1 MPKTDMR
8 AVICLSTQYWSD
20 LHTNKQHLMSRL
32 AARGFPVLYVEP
44 AAHDVPSD
52 RTLAMTPLRM
62 LYPTPTVRRQEANL
76 WIYSHALLPL
86 RRYAMVRSF
95 NRRQEDVVLPK
106 TLRRI
111 ASRRGWEKPLLWF
124 YRPEAVSILPA
135 FPGSPVLYDCVDDY
149 ASFPSYHRA
158 ELLTRLIGR
167 EARLVKAA
175 DVMIVTSPR
184 LGEIFGGRARHLKL
198 VGNVADYDFFAQ
210 APAGEHP
217 LWKGARGRRLIFAGA
232 INALKV
238 DVASL
243 LALAQKLPDDTL
255 LLTGPLRGN
264 PDDWAE
270 LERLPNVRLSG
281 EVPYTELPVLMH
293 GADVALIPYN
303 LTQLTASIF
312 PMKFYEYM
320 AAGLPVVASRLPAL
334 TSCEDS
340 DLTYFY
346 DDIAG
351 MVNAVE
357 RATADKLAGRERRQ
371 ARARNHTWESRLEQI
386 LEELAAAG
394 VEML

>member
-1 MPKTDMR
+1 
-8 AVICLSTQYWSD
+8 
-20 LHTNKQHLMSRL
+20 
-32 AARGFPVLYVEP
+32 VLYVEP
-44 AAHDVPSD
+44 AAHDVPSN

-62 LYPTPTVRRQEANL
+62 LYPTPTVRRREPNL
-76 WIYSHALLPL
+76 WIYSHALFPL
-86 RRYAMVRSF
+86 RRYAWARNF
-95 NRRQEDVVLPK
+95 NRRQEDVVLPR
-106 TLRRI
+106 TLARI
-111 ASRRGWEKPLLWF
+111 AARRGWKQPLLWF
-124 YRPEAVSILPA
+124 YRPEAAPVLYA
-135 FPGSPVLYDCVDDY
+135 FPDCPVLYDCVDDY
-149 ASFPSYHRA
+149 ASFPTYHSA

-175 DVMIVTSPR
+175 AVMIVTSPR
-184 LGEIFGGRARHLKL
+184 LGEIFGRRARHLKL

-210 APAGEHP
+210 STNGEHP
-217 LWKGARGRRLIFAGA
+217 LWKGAQGRRLLFTGA

-238 DVASL
+238 DITSL
-243 LALAQKLPDDTL
+243 EKLAQKLPDDTL
-255 LLTGPLRGN
+255 MLAGPLRGN

-270 LERLPNVRLSG
+270 LERLPNVRLTG
-281 EVPYTELPVLMH
+281 EVPYAELPLLLH

-320 AAGLPVVASRLPAL
+320 AVGLPVVASRMPAL
-334 TSCEDS
+334 TAGEDS

-351 MVNAVE
+351 MVGAVE
-357 RATADKLAGRERRQ
+357 RAAEDKLAGRERRQ

-386 LEELAAAG
+386 LEELTAAG